1 MVIFD
6 DCIRNILDICKV
18 KTNVMGRTVTASL
31 DTHYEEFIKS
41 IIACGRYNNVSE
53 VIRAAFRNLEENESR
68 FAALKAALAE
78 GEACPDVV
86 DFDPD
91 LYLKE
96 LKAKK
101 RKDE

>member
-1 MVIFD
+1 MEIFD

-18 KTNVMGRTVTASL
+18 KTYVMGRTVTASL
-31 DTHYEEFIKS
+31 GTHYEEFIKS
-41 IIACGRYNNVSE
+41 NVSE
-53 VIRAAFRNLEENESR
+53 VIRAALRNLEENESR
-68 FAALKAALAE
+68 LAALKAALAE
-78 GEACPDVV
+78 GEASPDVV

-91 LYLKE
+91 LFLKE